1 MTLGHP
7 CISIMCRERSQLSQV
22 IGIRRDGAKVRP
34 QLFVEDSVFLRHFK
48 TEVPLSLVTTGDGR
62 VTQLLDFIYE
72 RSPCLW
78 RAVTVGAQLTAAS
91 IQGHP

>member
-22 IGIRRDGAKVRP
+22 IGIRRDGARVRP

-48 TEVPLSLVTTGDGR
+48 TEVPPSLVTTGGR
-62 VTQLLDFIYE
+62 K
-72 RSPCLW
+72 
-78 RAVTVGAQLTAAS
+78 
-91 IQGHP
+91 GHTIIRFYL